1 MHNPLLSIDISEGG
15 DHTCFM
21 TLSELLKPELILPK
35 TVCISKDELISKLV
49 ERIYTTGQDIPLCQE
64 DLLDIIYSREQI
76 GGGTLLPSG
85 LSVPHA
91 RLKDFEGFIIALG
104 TPAEPL
110 FHGGLQTHMMALMV
124 TSQLGGPYYL
134 PTLAALIKI
143 SKNSAYFSRL
153 CGAKYPDDF
162 VSMLREQDPELA

>member
-1 MHNPLLSIDISEGG
+1 
-15 DHTCFM
+15 M

-35 TVCISKDELISKLV
+35 TACVSKDGLISKLV
-49 ERIYTTGQDIPLCQE
+49 ERIYTTSRDLPLHQE
-64 DLLDIIYSREQI
+64 DLLDTIYSREQI

-110 FHGGLQTHMMALMV
+110 FHRGLQIHMMALMV

-134 PTLAALIKI
+134 PTLAALTKI
-143 SKNSAYFSRL
+143 SKNGEYFSRL
-153 CGAKYPDDF
+153 CGAKYPNDL
-162 VSMLREQDPELA
+162 VSILREQDPELA